1 MNGIFID
8 SDIFIDLLARRQF
21 HVEAAELLTLAA
33 ERKVNAYTTPIVLAN
48 VDYIITKY
56 ANRGKSRRAI
66 KALRRNVSVLPM
78 DQAIVD
84 SALDSEFTDF
94 EDAMQY
100 FSAESQNLDFIVTR
114 NKKDYKNGKI
124 RVVTARELVD
134 MYSAMGMDAEG

>member
-56 ANRGKSRRAI
+56 ANKGKSRRAI

-78 DQAIVD
+78 DQTIVD

-134 MYSAMGMDAEG
+134 MYSAMALDAE